1 MKTTKKAVLAISML
15 IMMVYK
21 LPAQTIT
28 SISPTSG
35 SLVGN
40 TTVTIKGTGF
50 TTKTP
55 TVFFGKVK
63 ILSSN
68 IRVVSDKEIIVKNL
82 PVNSVQS
89 VSVKVIVNGQ
99 KALSPTNFDFKL
111 PEITSVSPD
120 SSSVK
125 GNEIITIKGN
135 YLSGATYVKFDQAGN
150 PPLTVNDTI
159 ITVKNPPHVS
169 GQVDVKVEVQG
180 KYSATNTNSKFT
192 YISNVPR
199 GTYTLS
205 LENLTGLSKKYKVYV
220 LGFST
225 GSQKMLTVNPV
236 TLEGEFTSIT
246 SNNGYIESYELGAE
260 ITSIELSNQNPI
272 VGARVYFFIADT
284 SKTYND
290 NASKTLN
297 GNLGFPFS
305 KKGASVTQVGNP
317 PQTDFPPY
325 SYIEP
330 TFEANQGLYIDVS
343 MVDGFFFPLSI
354 IAEDKNSKELD
365 RIGVSKGITAADVIN
380 AYKPF
385 MANVKANK
393 VYDDLYHVVNSD
405 LTVLLNPGLYL
416 ENNVSA
422 LETVFDEAL
431 NKLFTD
437 ATLKMNIWQNGD
449 NKFQAYYDVKPVLKT
464 FPKTSNTHEALEF
477 TSVGATTLHMF
488 NPVGFSVVSYLDN
501 TSTSPARKAIEG
513 SISNSVLTFTT
524 PLPLDTGLTV
534 GMYVSSNG
542 CAIDGKTI
550 ITEIN
555 TTSKGIVSVN
565 VNTKATCTSP
575 NLQYKFA
582 KAPTNYYYS
591 SGQMTFA
598 GIGLFADGPYRYPNN
613 ENLQIVV
620 NGLENQISTALNRG
634 VAVKTFTD
642 TSSKGYTT
650 KNWGV
655 ETNWYPS
662 GEPQNIF
669 SYFMHTAKV
678 NGINIFSLPKNSV
691 QSARGDAMARAYGF
705 AYDENPVGNSNQ
717 VQPQVPSE
725 FPGAYPKGTTKLKLV
740 LGAWK

>member
-1 MKTTKKAVLAISML
+1 MKTTKKAIIAIIIL
-15 IMMVYK
+15 IMMVST
-21 LPAQTIT
+21 LSAQTIT

-35 SLVGN
+35 SLTGN
-40 TTVTIKGTGF
+40 TVVTIKGTGF
-50 TTKTP
+50 TTKP
-55 TVFFGKVK
+55 TVLFGAVGVPLNDIK
-63 ILSSN
+63 
-68 IRVVSDKEIIVKNL
+68 VVSNTKIIVKS
-82 PVNSVQS
+82 PAVSS
-89 VSVKVIVNGQ
+89 PKSVKVTVIVNGNSATAP
-99 KALSPTNFDFKL
+99 KFFEYKL
-111 PEITSVSPD
+111 PEITSISPD

-159 ITVKNPPHVS
+159 ITVKNPPHIS
-169 GQVDVKVEVQG
+169 GKVGVRVQVQG
-180 KYSATNTNSKFT
+180 VYSNINDNSKFI
-192 YISNVPR
+192 YSSNVPK
-199 GTYTLS
+199 GLYSIS
-205 LENLTGLSKKYKVYV
+205 LKDSTGLSKKYKVYV
-220 LGFST
+220 LGYT
-225 GSQKMLTVNPV
+225 TNSQKMLTVNPV
-236 TLEGEFTSIT
+236 TLEGEFTTIT
-246 SNNGYIESYELGAE
+246 SKKGYIESYELGKE
-260 ITSIELSNQNPI
+260 ITSIKVSNQNPI
-272 VGARVYFFIADT
+272 VGARIFFFIADT

-290 NASKTLN
+290 NASKTSN
-297 GNLGFPFS
+297 RNLGFPFS
-305 KKGASVTQVGNP
+305 ESGASVLQVDNP

-325 SYIEP
+325 SYIEA
-330 TFEANQGLYIDVS
+330 TFEANQGLYLDVS
-343 MVDGFFFPLSI
+343 TVDGFFFPLSI
-354 IAEDKNSKELD
+354 IAEDNNGVELD
-365 RIGVSKGITAADVIN
+365 RIGQSKGITAAGVAN

-385 MANVKANK
+385 MKNVKADK
-393 VYDDLYHVVNSD
+393 DYDSLYYVVNSD
-405 LTVLLNPGLYL
+405 VAALLNPGLYL
-416 ENNVSA
+416 ENNTSA

-464 FPKTSNTHEALEF
+464 FPNTSNTHEALEF
-477 TSVGATTLHMF
+477 TSAGATTLHVF
-488 NPVGFSVVSYLDN
+488 NPVGFSVVSYFD
-501 TSTSPARKAIEG
+501 STSNTRKPIMG
-513 SISNSVLTFTT
+513 SIAKETLLFET

-534 GMYVSSNG
+534 GMYVCSGGGST
-542 CAIDGKTI
+542 DGKTQ
-550 ITEIN
+550 ITKIN
-555 TTSKGIVSVN
+555 KVQNKIVSVN
-565 VNTKATCTSP
+565 LSSSKDYASTF
-575 NLQYKFA
+575 QYKFA

-598 GIGLFADGPYRYPNN
+598 GIGLFADGPFRYPNDK
-613 ENLQIVV
+613 NLQIVV

-642 TSSKGYTT
+642 TSSKGHTT
-650 KNWGV
+650 KNWEV

-662 GEPQNIF
+662 GEPQNLF

-691 QSARGDAMARAYGF
+691 QSARGDVMAKAYGF

>member
-1 MKTTKKAVLAISML
+1 MKTIKKAIIAIIIL
-15 IMMVYK
+15 IMMVST
-21 LPAQTIT
+21 LSAQTIT

-35 SLVGN
+35 SLTGKTV
-40 TTVTIKGTGF
+40 VTIKGTGF
-50 TTKTP
+50 TTKP
-55 TVFFGKVK
+55 TVLFGAVGVPLNDIK
-63 ILSSN
+63 
-68 IRVVSDKEIIVKNL
+68 VVSNTKIIVKS
-82 PVNSVQS
+82 PAVSS
-89 VSVKVIVNGQ
+89 PKSVKVTVIVNGNSATAP
-99 KALSPTNFDFKL
+99 KFFEYKL
-111 PEITSVSPD
+111 PEIMSISPD

-159 ITVKNPPHVS
+159 ITVKNPPHIS
-169 GQVDVKVEVQG
+169 GKVGVQVEVQG
-180 KYSATNTNSKFT
+180 VYSIINNNSKFI
-192 YISNVPR
+192 YSSNAPKGSYSIS
-199 GTYTLS
+199 LKDS
-205 LENLTGLSKKYKVYV
+205 TGLSKKYKVYV
-220 LGFST
+220 LGYT
-225 GSQKMLTVNPV
+225 TNSQKMLTVNPV
-236 TLEGEFTSIT
+236 TLEGEFTTIT
-246 SNNGYIESYELGAE
+246 SKKGYIESYELGKE
-260 ITSIELSNQNPI
+260 ITSIKVSNKNPV
-272 VGARVYFFIADT
+272 VGARIFFFIADT

-290 NASKTLN
+290 NASKTSN
-297 GNLGFPFS
+297 RNLGFPFS
-305 KKGASVTQVGNP
+305 ESGASVLQVDNP

-354 IAEDKNSKELD
+354 IAEDKNGKELD
-365 RIGVSKGITAADVIN
+365 RIGVSKGITAADVTN

-385 MANVKANK
+385 MANVKDNK
-393 VYDDLYHVVNSD
+393 AYDNLYYVVNPD
-405 LTVLLNPGLYL
+405 LTALLNPGLYL
-416 ENNVSA
+416 ENNASA

-449 NKFQAYYDVKPVLKT
+449 NKFQAYYDVKPVLKN

-477 TSVGATTLHMF
+477 TSAGATTLHVF
-488 NPVGFSVVSYLDN
+488 NPVGFSVVSYFD
-501 TSTSPARKAIEG
+501 STSNTRNLIMG
-513 SISNSVLTFTT
+513 SIAKGTLLFET

-542 CAIDGKTI
+542 CVVEGTTV
-550 ITEIN
+550 ITKIN

-598 GIGLFADGPYRYPNN
+598 GIGLFADGPFRYPND

-642 TSSKGYTT
+642 TSSKGHTT

-662 GEPQNIF
+662 GEPQNLF

-691 QSARGDAMARAYGF
+691 QSARGDVMAKAYGF

-740 LGAWK
+740 LGTWK